1 MPPWIDLR
9 PATVNPLGNPLSA
22 YSSANWINLHGPQVL
37 VDYTA
42 FAPGTPLAAGTLP
55 GGGTYTQAA
64 GSGQSEETVQT
75 SASTVARWAFV
86 ANLPRIGILADGG
99 IGLVLEPPRT
109 NLIPWSRD
117 LASGTWQAESLT
129 TVTSNVG
136 VGPDGSSLADREQ
149 VSSTGFGRYRFDLVL
164 TTSTAYYG
172 SVWQRANSGTSSWQI
187 DVNASGAT
195 NVNQWYGGA
204 SVSTTWERRGVGN
217 TTGAAGTVG
226 GLLSADGR
234 DGSAAGGI
242 AAGARD
248 LWVDLHQFEAGKYPT
263 NAIITAGTSASRAGF
278 RVSIPISRYV
288 RGGVFRAVLTT
299 VPHGAATEYDGDS
312 ATIRLWTIDANTY
325 AEVNTTTRVLTV
337 SVNGVARTAG
347 VPLWWLKGHR
357 VQWSW
362 EVGNGALRVR
372 YRYSTD
378 QGATW
383 TLPFDP
389 FGGTVYS
396 DSAISTASATIDLYS
411 DSGSSKW
418 WGTGVVSEEA
428 ILTAPAWAL
437 QWLPTDD
444 PAVKAWFR
452 ADGHYTL
459 SAGLVSAWTSQTAA
473 AVSAAQGTAAN
484 QPVFGATS
492 LNGKPGVTFDRA
504 TTDIMTV
511 TGLSVVAGDLLGV
524 ASIKPNSNP
533 NAAAAVFDVQTGRL
547 IMEHSDALSANGP
560 CYYDGAFR
568 DPGAA
573 GTTLAQILA
582 WDLRASPGGRVY
594 RNGAQ
599 IGSTQAYT
607 QRAIGGTVTIGGR
620 YDGTGYGNFV
630 QGDFVLSVAPSDA
643 LRRNIETFLSAK
655 YGIAVA

>member
-1 MPPWIDLR
+1 MPPWIDIRAPL
-9 PATVNPLGNPLSA
+9 VNPLGNPLSQ
-22 YSSANWINLHGPQVL
+22 YSSATWINLGQPGVL
-37 VDYTA
+37 VDFTA
-42 FAPGTPLAAGTLP
+42 LGTGTPLAAGTLP

-64 GSGQSEETVQT
+64 GAGQTEETVQT

-86 ANLPRIGILADGG
+86 ANLPRIGFLADGG

-109 NLIPWSRD
+109 NRALRSD
-117 LASGTWQAESLT
+117 ALENASWFVESVAVTVGANATASPTGTVDAESVSWTAAVLRYIGQT
-129 TVTSNVG
+129 CTFALEASTLSVWAKASSGKIRLRLPSQVGVSNVDSADITPTAAWASFQHTVTN
-136 VGPDGSSLADREQ
+136 A
-149 VSSTGFGRYRFDLVL
+149 
-164 TTSTAYYG
+164 TTA
-172 SVWQRANSGTSSWQI
+172 
-187 DVNASGAT
+187 
-195 NVNQWYGGA
+195 GA
-204 SVSTTWERRGVGN
+204 SSALIESDVALAAMSGHMW
-217 TTGAAGTVG
+217 GAQ
-226 GLLSADGR
+226 L
-234 DGSAAGGI
+234 
-242 AAGARD
+242 
-248 LWVDLHQFEAGKYPT
+248 EAGKYRTNWIPT
-263 NAIITAGTSASRAGF
+263 GAATASRAGY

-312 ATIRLWTIDANTY
+312 ATVRLWTIDANTY

-337 SVNGVARTAG
+337 SVNGVARVAG
-347 VPLWWLKGHR
+347 VPLWWLRGHR

-362 EVGNGALRVR
+362 EVGNGNLRVR

-396 DSAISTASATIDLYS
+396 DSAISTASSTIDLYS

-444 PAVKAWFR
+444 ASVLAWFR

-511 TGLSVVAGDLLGV
+511 TGLSAVAGNILAV

-533 NAAAAVFDVQTGRL
+533 NAAAAVFDTQTGRL
-547 IMEHSDALSANGP
+547 IMEHSDALSVNGP

-643 LRRNIETFLSAK
+643 LRRNIEAYLSAK
-655 YGIAVA
+655 YGIAVS

>member
-1 MPPWIDLR
+1 MPHVDLR
-9 PATVNPLGNPLSA
+9 DPITNPVGYNLQD
-22 YSSANWINLHGPQVL
+22 YSSATWVNLGMAPTR
-37 VDYTA
+37 VDFGA
-42 FAPGTPLAAGTLP
+42 LGVGTPLAAGTLP

-64 GSGQSEETVQT
+64 GSNQTEETVQT

-86 ANLPRIGILADGG
+86 AHLPRIGLLADGG

-109 NLIPWSRD
+109 QQLVQ
-117 LASGTWQAESLT
+117 ASALDQAAWTKTNTTVSADAGTAPDGATAADRLTSTTAVTFANAYELPTGLDSLNATGTVWVKAGTQGTTFSLRLGTASDFTNQTPTGTWAKVVKTVLT
-129 TVTSNVG
+129 G
-136 VGPDGSSLADREQ
+136 VGPAFAPY
-149 VSSTGFGRYRFDLVL
+149 T
-164 TTSTAYYG
+164 
-172 SVWQRANSGTSSWQI
+172 
-187 DVNASGAT
+187 NAS
-195 NVNQWYGGA
+195 
-204 SVSTTWERRGVGN
+204 
-217 TTGAAGTVG
+217 
-226 GLLSADGR
+226 
-234 DGSAAGGI
+234 AGGGV
-242 AAGARD
+242 AANGDNVLLWGA
-248 LWVDLHQFEAGKYPT
+248 QAEAGKYGTNLIPT
-263 NAIITAGTSASRAGF
+263 GAATASRAGF
-278 RVSIPISRYV
+278 RVSIPLSRYV

-312 ATIRLWTIDANTY
+312 ATIRLWTIDASTY
-325 AEVNTTTRVLTV
+325 AEINTTTRVLTV
-337 SVNGVARTAG
+337 SVNGVARVAG
-347 VPLWWLKGHR
+347 VPLWWLRGHR

-362 EVGNGALRVR
+362 EVGGGNLRVR

-511 TGLSVVAGDLLGV
+511 TGLSAAAGDLLVV
-524 ASIKPNSNP
+524 AAIKPNSNP

-547 IMEHSDALSANGP
+547 IMEHSDALSVNGP

-599 IGSTQAYT
+599 IGSTVGYT

>member
-1 MPPWIDLR
+1 MPHVDLR
-9 PATVNPLGNPLSA
+9 DPITNPVGYNLQD
-22 YSSANWINLHGPQVL
+22 YSSATWVNLGMAPTR
-37 VDYTA
+37 VDFGA
-42 FAPGTPLAAGTLP
+42 LGVGTPLAAGTLP

-64 GSGQSEETVQT
+64 GSNQTEETVQT

-86 ANLPRIGILADGG
+86 ANLPRIGLLADGG

-109 NLIPWSRD
+109 QQLVQ
-117 LASGTWQAESLT
+117 ASALDQAAWTKTNTTVSADAGTAPDGATAADRLTSTTAVTFANAYELPTGLDSLNATGTVWVKAGTQGTTFSLRLGTASDFTNQTPTGTWAKVVKTVLT
-129 TVTSNVG
+129 G
-136 VGPDGSSLADREQ
+136 VGPAFAPY
-149 VSSTGFGRYRFDLVL
+149 T
-164 TTSTAYYG
+164 
-172 SVWQRANSGTSSWQI
+172 
-187 DVNASGAT
+187 NAS
-195 NVNQWYGGA
+195 
-204 SVSTTWERRGVGN
+204 
-217 TTGAAGTVG
+217 
-226 GLLSADGR
+226 
-234 DGSAAGGI
+234 AGGGV
-242 AAGARD
+242 AANGDNVLLWGA
-248 LWVDLHQFEAGKYPT
+248 QAEAGKYGTNLIPT
-263 NAIITAGTSASRAGF
+263 GAATASRAGF
-278 RVSIPISRYV
+278 RVSIPLSRYV

-312 ATIRLWTIDANTY
+312 ATIRLWTIDASTY
-325 AEVNTTTRVLTV
+325 AEINTTTRVLTV
-337 SVNGVARTAG
+337 SVNGVARVAG
-347 VPLWWLKGHR
+347 VPLWWLRGHR

-362 EVGNGALRVR
+362 EVGGGNLRVR

-547 IMEHSDALSANGP
+547 IMEHSDALSVNGP

-599 IGSTQAYT
+599 IGSTVGYT